1 MTTRKS
7 SPSAS
12 AREAEAEDGFVTLEQ
27 CGVTLRIGVGENLPG
42 AVIDAYMDGGSFANW
57 KALKAMLG
65 DEQWRRLIEAGAT
78 QGQLQEL
85 DKKIG
90 ELAGN

>member
-42 AVIDAYMDGGSFANW
+42 AVIDAYMDGGTFANW